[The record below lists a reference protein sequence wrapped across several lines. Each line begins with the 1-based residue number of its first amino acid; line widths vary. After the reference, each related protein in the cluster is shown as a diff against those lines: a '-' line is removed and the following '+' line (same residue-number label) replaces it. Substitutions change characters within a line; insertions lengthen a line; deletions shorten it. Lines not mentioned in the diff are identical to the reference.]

1 MSEFAFMVHVDADEW
16 AYLKR
21 RALYLEA
28 VLVQVLADRD
38 RVQEWYEAAELAAM
52 NLPGLPRTKAGVTR
66 LAGAAGWKRR
76 EATGR
81 GGTRFQY
88 HYASLPARA
97 FDALIGRILDLPAP
111 DPEAPE
117 RPAVPEIAASP
128 VPEPAAPANTAPP
141 WVLPFMRLLKGGAHG
156 DIAAAWR
163 ELPRHLPD
171 GVALP
176 TREEAAET
184 IARLGIA

>member
-52 NLPGLPRTKAGVTR
+52 GLPGLPRTKAGLTR

-76 EATGR
+76 
-81 GGTRFQY
+81 
-88 HYASLPARA
+88 
-97 FDALIGRILDLPAP
+97 
-111 DPEAPE
+111 
-117 RPAVPEIAASP
+117 
-128 VPEPAAPANTAPP
+128 
-141 WVLPFMRLLKGGAHG
+141 
-156 DIAAAWR
+156 
-163 ELPRHLPD
+163 
-171 GVALP
+171 
-176 TREEAAET
+176 
-184 IARLGIA
+184 